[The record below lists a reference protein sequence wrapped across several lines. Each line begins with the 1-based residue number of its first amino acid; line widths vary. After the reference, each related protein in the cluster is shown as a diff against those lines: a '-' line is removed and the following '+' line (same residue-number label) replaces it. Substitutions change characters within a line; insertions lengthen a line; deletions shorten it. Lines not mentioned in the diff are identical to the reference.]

1 MWARE
6 DSAGL
11 LVQALI
17 TLARDVDAEVVRALD
32 REWVVKHRQ
41 NHFPDV
47 LEYIRSHAL
56 PLGVSAVDVAVE
68 DNDEEGGGEGNG
80 RDATAD
86 DSAVEE
92 IATEFSRL
100 INVTAPEEARE
111 TLPVDEKE

>member
-32 REWVVKHRQ
+32 RDWVVRHRQ
-41 NHFPDV
+41 DHFPDV

-56 PLGVSAVDVAVE
+56 PSGVSSVDVAVE
-68 DNDEEGGGEGNG
+68 DNDEGGGEGN
-80 RDATAD
+80 ATAD
-86 DSAVEE
+86 NATADNSAVEE

-100 INVTAPEEARE
+100 INVTSAEEARE
-111 TLPVDEKE
+111 TLTVDEN